1 MVIPVLRIK
10 KNDVQ
15 ICNLQNGALWTSWLS
30 MFLFR
35 NHHCGKEYLRKSFM
49 NVNKEV
55 KYVPTYAELILQNT
69 DQYNIIVIGEAKHFG
84 PLG

>member
-1 MVIPVLRIK
+1 
-10 KNDVQ
+10 
-15 ICNLQNGALWTSWLS
+15 
-30 MFLFR
+30 
-35 NHHCGKEYLRKSFM
+35 M

-69 DQYNIIVIGEAKHFG
+69 DQYNIIVIGEAKHFA